1 METMEDSGGLRVDG
15 SKGTVATSLPASKT
29 VNQLKIVE
37 TGDNSGQVFNGSKQ
51 EMDPYA
57 ELELYLAKVKVSPL
71 WRKFEDLSGKIQI
84 DSFMLTLISDIH

>member
-1 METMEDSGGLRVDG
+1 MEDSGGLRVDG

-51 EMDPYA
+51 EMDRSLRGTGALPRQSQS
-57 ELELYLAKVKVSPL
+57 E
-71 WRKFEDLSGKIQI
+71 
-84 DSFMLTLISDIH
+84 SFMEKV